1 MQSAAMLA
9 HDAENDCQPQTGADA
24 RRLGRKKWIEDTRL
38 DGLRNSGTVV
48 ADFQEHALFGDA
60 PGLHADRAAF
70 ALLLDGVPG
79 IPDKVHEHLLE
90 LSGIALHEGEH
101 GLEIELHADLVGWQ
115 AVALQFEGAGNDLIE
130 RHAATLGP

>member
-1 MQSAAMLA
+1 MQSAAVLA

-70 ALLLDGVPG
+70 TLLLDGLPG
-79 IPDKVHEHLLE
+79 IPDQVHEHLLE
-90 LSGIALHEGEH
+90 LPGVALHERQH
-101 GLEIELHADLVGWQ
+101 WLEIKLHVDIVGCE
-115 AVALQFEGAGNDLIE
+115 AEPLQFESAGDDLIE
-130 RHAATLGP
+130 RDVAALRP